1 MFPPHTHPFQFPLCF
16 YLFHPLTSFSSEKS
30 SSDSLQK
37 AALQR
42 AVTACDMKDC
52 NLSGLKYLMWVVSTC
67 SSILSPWNEA
77 KHKKEYKPGNEGISN
92 IKIASHAVDHLQV
105 ASTALL
111 YCTWSQPKIIT
122 KSCCPENLFEHLK
135 LNNNLFNPSGL
146 PIRELKGKKI
156 KPPLIFSIPL
166 QKKKIFAP

>member
-1 MFPPHTHPFQFPLCF
+1 MFPPYTHPFQFPLCF

-92 IKIASHAVDHLQV
+92 IEIASHAVDHFQV

-111 YCTWSQPKIIT
+111 YCTESQPKIIT
-122 KSCCPENLFEHLK
+122 QSRCPENLFKLLKFNKHL
-135 LNNNLFNPSGL
+135 LNPSGL
-146 PIRELKGKKI
+146 PIRVGGGKKSSL
-156 KPPLIFSIPL
+156 P
-166 QKKKIFAP
+166 